1 ISSALLF
8 ECSSAVQMMENLFDL
23 KSVIETWLTSSQTSW
38 VVDTILAFLC
48 GLGIFLLLLPWILC
62 LRCPP
67 LSGLPSPPGL
77 IHSWLQLLS
86 PISYSHL
93 GRLPDK
99 GSFHLLSCQETPGET
114 CEAVPAGVCQPCGEP
129 VEDAAPAIPPL
140 APLSKHPPPLAST
153 LLPGPTTSSASVH
166 SHTSLN
172 ASQPPEPSVPL
183 ASLSPWPL
191 DLSSPPPCPPDSE
204 ACPPPPT
211 ASSAPTP
218 QDSTPTLTQ
227 DDPSMALPLGTV
239 PQNLSP
245 HNPGSTS
252 LAPAISGFGRSGC
265 PPSALS
271 RWQAAAKALC
281 LSRSSQ
287 GKSQEKHL
295 SYHPPD
301 ASFSVGPSDREMEAS
316 SPSLLSSDDQK
327 LLEIQMTKTVE
338 IKIWKEK
345 EKDGSNL
352 KQMSPD
358 CHLDSLGSM
367 LKALGADQ
375 NTTIAQ
381 TFWNTKDKPEQLPCP
396 QQLSYPN
403 HLQQEYNQLFWGLPS
418 LHSESLVATAWISE
432 SPSAPQ
438 SPSFLFNRIP
448 NASPV
453 QMQAKIFPLLS
464 QFQPLSRLEFQ
475 SQPFIPTIPQF
486 QLTPLAQVQTQAPL
500 KPSLP
505 IETHSSP
512 PQIRACGI
520 RCPLAPNKPQSL
532 TPTEIPHSEQSLL
545 LKQLENAWDLSSEV
559 KRSQEVSSVFT
570 SKFPEDSWVGSILPE
585 NFPISPELRKQL
597 EQHLQKWLIQHRWEL
612 PQRIQESLE
621 ISQLQE
627 EFPRTRQ
634 AKAKHGPSRPSSFI
648 GESSKD
654 AQKVGFRRSQDLGKG
669 LGHILG
675 KVPKD
680 LSGSSESSLVKFQEE
695 NPEESESDLSLLKN
709 DLGINL
715 LRSLDKDLEK
725 ILKGHLVRKL
735 GKVAKDLIPRDVN
748 QSRLTVSHASLKSDT
763 HMETRNLGILKSWAP
778 CVNTSHRV
786 SFLDPDT
793 RDGLEAHIIRFRVKH
808 RWGLPLKVLK
818 PINLFKL
825 KKAQPSPIRQFSF
838 CPSATYVSEARS
850 TVRFAEFLGKPPQAH
865 SRERVITK
873 ESAPT
878 LVRSLL
884 GPSPVSEE
892 AQRVLGRIPAS
903 EYHGPSKASLTGREA
918 RPPSRS
924 LTVSLMGRTWKTNL
938 GMQSLRAEEAREAVE
953 PKESSALKPQSR
965 VILGTKMLTKCQTTN
980 VHMTSLRAPGTSK
993 ISLLPRMSAFQ
1004 HPGEPCLNTEVA
1016 HEFKSKVKLQ
1026 SDNQLQGCPKH
1037 MFLAAKNLSSRVSQ
1051 YPPPKVPTGDRL
1063 ASQALS
1069 GPMAAPRSRLGQQEP
1084 QTSKLQDSWKSQS
1097 KMIATISKRRDCRGP
1112 KPGEHEESFKELG
1125 TSQAGNMSHPAQ
1137 GRGIIGSKKQGPPE
1151 SPFRKRMRLLFE
1163 WIFPSKKVK
1172 SQDALQKG
1180 KPVSA
1185 ITESQGPIKSKSI
1198 LKSETAEAQ
1207 ALMTAVG
1214 HILEEKMAIHHGH
1227 HATKLNDH
1235 RQELQASV
1243 CGCSCYHKF
1252 LFYPE
1257 QGKMVGYRACSHQAN
1272 FKDQSC
1278 SFRER
1283 EVRHQQS
1290 SKSVR
1295 FNDEPTGLRQPP
1307 TLSPK
1312 KTLSPVSPCQHGSR
1326 MPGALARHQH
1336 CPRHCCLRGGVLPS
1350 KP

>member
-1 ISSALLF
+1 MPPRVSFYCTCPSGPAPQSLR
-8 ECSSAVQMMENLFDL
+8 
-23 KSVIETWLTSSQTSW
+23 
-38 VVDTILAFLC
+38 
-48 GLGIFLLLLPWILC
+48 
-62 LRCPP
+62 RCPP

-99 GSFHLLSCQETPGET
+99 GSFHLLSCQEPPGET

-227 DDPSMALPLGTV
+227 GDPSMALPLGTV

-924 LTVSLMGRTWKTNL
+924 LTVSLMDTSQGIPILEANL